1 MISLTRLFNE
11 ELKKLRE
18 RIQYLENE
26 NKFLMSKL
34 TKKEKKDA
42 SKRL

>member
-18 RIQYLENE
+18 RIEYLENE

-34 TKKEKKDA
+34 TKKGKKDA

>member
-11 ELKKLRE
+11 ELKKIKE
-18 RIQYLENE
+18 RIEYLENE

-34 TKKEKKDA
+34 TKKIKKDA